1 MPRKFIVLSLFVSAA
16 FIIGVRQIRAQ
27 APAQSQTQSFGP
39 IRLSVDASHAPQKIL
54 HAHMQIPVQ
63 PGPLTLYYPE
73 WIPGEHMPDG
83 PIINVAGLKFVAGG
97 KTVPWRRDLLDGFT
111 FHLNIPQGA
120 STMDVDLD
128 FLLSA
133 PATGF
138 SAGASA
144 TANLDV
150 LSWNQVVLYPQGY
163 RAKDIT
169 VDPTLRLPAG
179 WQFGTALP
187 GATRNGDTIDFS
199 PVSLDTLVDSPVIS
213 GRYFRTI
220 QLTPG
225 QNPPHEMDIAADN
238 PADLAMPAEM
248 EAHFRQLV
256 AETGAMFGSRH
267 YRDYHYLLT
276 LSDQVAHFGLEHHES
291 SDDQIEERGL
301 TDESERTYYSDLIP
315 HEFTHSWNGKYRR
328 PEDLLSP
335 DYHQPMKDDLLWV
348 YEGLTE
354 YLGEVFTARSG
365 FLTPDQSREALA
377 HLAATFS
384 TRPGRAWRPLQ
395 DTADSA
401 EFLYDAG
408 VDWANWRRDTD
419 FYEEGELLWLDV
431 DATLRQITGDKRSLN
446 DFCRAFAGGPGGEPA
461 LKTYTF
467 DDIVS
472 TLNSVAP
479 YDWAGFLR
487 ARLDDTAPKTPTEAV
502 EKSGWKI
509 VYNDQPNQDETI
521 IEAVRKRVSLT
532 FSVGMTINE
541 DGSVEDVIY
550 GGPSYNVGVGPGMR
564 ITAVNGIQ
572 FSADEIK
579 NAIAVAKST
588 TTPIQL
594 IVANGSDVQTFSID
608 YHGGMRYPHLVR
620 DASGPDYLSE
630 ILHSLAPLEAKMH

>member
-1 MPRKFIVLSLFVSAA
+1 MLRKIIFSSLIFASAILMGA
-16 FIIGVRQIRAQ
+16 KQVGAQ
-27 APAQSQTQSFGP
+27 APAGPTFGP
-39 IRLSVDASHAPQKIL
+39 IRLFVDATRAPQKIL
-54 HAHMQIPVQ
+54 HAHLQMPAQ
-63 PGPLTLYYPE
+63 PGPLTLFYPE

-83 PIINVAGLKFVAGG
+83 PIINMAGLKIVAAG
-97 KTVPWRRDLLDGFT
+97 KAVPWRRDLLDGFT
-111 FHLNIPQGA
+111 FHLDVPQGV
-120 STMDVDLD
+120 SSLDVDLD

-133 PATGF
+133 DAAGF

-150 LSWNQVVLYPQGY
+150 LSWNQLVLYPQGF
-163 RAKDIT
+163 RARDIT
-169 VDPTLRLPAG
+169 VEPSLKLPAG
-179 WQFGTALP
+179 WKFGTALP
-187 GATRNGDTIDFS
+187 GAKQNGDTIEFS

-213 GRYFRTI
+213 GRYFRAI

-225 QNPPHEMDIAADN
+225 QNPPHEMDIAADA
-238 PADLAMPAEM
+238 PADLAMPPET

-256 AETGAMFGSRH
+256 AETGALFGTRH

-291 SDDQIEERGL
+291 SDDRVAERAL

-354 YLGEVFTARSG
+354 YLGEVLTSRSG
-365 FLTPDQSREALA
+365 FWTLDQSREALA
-377 HLAATFS
+377 DLAATYDS
-384 TRPGRAWRPLQ
+384 RPGRSWRPLQ

-408 VDWANWRRDTD
+408 LDWSNWRRDVD

-431 DATLRQITGDKRSLN
+431 DATLRQLTGDKKSLN
-446 DFCRAFAGGPGGEPA
+446 DFCHDFHGGPGGEPA

-467 DDIVS
+467 DDVVAG
-472 TLNSVAP
+472 LNKVAP

-487 ARLDDTAPKTPTEAV
+487 TRLDDTAPKTPVEAV

-509 VYNDQPNQDETI
+509 VYNDHPNENETI
-521 IEAVRKRVSLT
+521 QETVRRRVALN
-532 FSVGMTINE
+532 FSIGMTVAD
-541 DGSVEDVIY
+541 DGAVLDVIY
-550 GGPSYNVGVGPGMR
+550 GGPSFNAGIGPGMK
-564 ITAVNGIQ
+564 ITAVNDVQ
-572 FSADEIK
+572 FSPEELK
-579 NAIAVAKST
+579 GAIDAAKSSAK
-588 TTPIQL
+588 PIQM
-594 IVANGSDVQTFSID
+594 IVANGADVQTYSVD
-608 YHGGMRYPHLVR
+608 YHGGARYPHLER
-620 DASGPDYLSE
+620 DTSSPDYLGE
-630 ILHSLAPLEAKMH
+630 ILHPLAP